1 MWLGKGRTRGFDRE
15 VALEVAMQLFWR
27 RGFVGTS
34 VADLCTAM
42 GITSPSMY
50 AAFGNKEALYQASL
64 EHFSKTRGLPIWL
77 KVMEAKTARETVE
90 TLFTCTV
97 NAYTDHNQPL
107 GCMSTLAIV
116 TQDESPKLAELV
128 KAGRE
133 STYQMLNEKFQ
144 AAVAAGEFR
153 PDTDVASLARVYLTM
168 LQGISIQARDG
179 ASRDAL
185 LAMVT
190 AMMAGWNAIT
200 QQGD

>member
-1 MWLGKGRTRGFDRE
+1 
-15 VALEVAMQLFWR
+15 MQLFWR

-34 VADLCTAM
+34 VSDLCTAM

-64 EHFSKTRGLPIWL
+64 EHFSETRGLPIWL

-90 TLFTCTV
+90 TLLNCTV

-133 STYQMLNEKFQ
+133 STYQMLSEKFQ
-144 AAVAAGEFR
+144 AAVDSGEFR

-179 ASRDAL
+179 APRDAL